1 MEQNVAFYY
10 IFGSILVLRR
20 VGIYG
25 KMIGWNAAR
34 YAVSQHRHPQ
44 AEQQATGGGE

>member
-10 IFGSILVLRR
+10 ILGPILVLRR

-34 YAVSQHRHPQ
+34 YAISQRQTTQ
-44 AEQQATGGGE
+44 AEQQERG